1 MIDTCSAFRNWID
14 KHNKKRLKH
23 FDLIFIV
30 IVLLCHLNVEIQ
42 KQFLDTRLS
51 YRSCWSCCCCR
62 NSCPTTTAQQISC
75 YSLSLSTNWILN
87 MEFVSKHATDGNW
100 LFILLENIIAFLLLL
115 FIGHFCISN
124 KTKQK
129 LKSFLF
135 CWWIQIQEKRFSGG
149 KTWFVWQS
157 TNRRTN

>member
-1 MIDTCSAFRNWID
+1 MFCCVIWMWKFRNNCLIQD
-14 KHNKKRLKH
+14 YLIGHVDLVVVAETLARQQQPNKSH
-23 FDLIFIV
+23 V
-30 IVLLCHLNVEIQ
+30 
-42 KQFLDTRLS
+42 T
-51 YRSCWSCCCCR
+51 
-62 NSCPTTTAQQISC
+62 P
-75 YSLSLSTNWILN
+75 SLSTNWILN

-100 LFILLENIIAFLLLL
+100 LFILLENIAFLLLL